1 MGMEKRTLGKTGLE
15 VGILGLGTEHIIP
28 EPGNVDAI
36 FDLAVAVGLNYVDL
50 LFNDLFADIFE
61 GVRDY
66 WDALRPAILRHRDNL
81 VLCLHWGTLYEQ
93 PLDLCQD
100 AFDKTLKNLG
110 NDYAEIAMVSMVD
123 TQAQWENWATKAIE
137 RLEGYRRDGR
147 IGYIGLSNH
156 NPEVARMAVE
166 SGLIDVL
173 MFPVNLYQHPSDL
186 DRSALLDTCMKHQ
199 VGVIAMKPY
208 YGGILLQKNG
218 MPTGITPIQC
228 LHYVLSQPVE
238 VAVPGVGNVKH
249 MQEALAYL
257 SASEEEKSF
266 SALQDNFEHWL
277 QGQCVRCMHCLP
289 CPQEIHIPS
298 IIWILDYI
306 EYFGLTPL
314 HQQYNRSLY
323 EELPV
328 KASECIECE
337 VCMDRCPFDVDIIGK
352 MRRAVEVF
360 G

>member
-1 MGMEKRTLGKTGLE
+1 MLMEKRTLGRTGLE
-15 VGILGLGTEHIIP
+15 VGIIGLGTEHIIP
-28 EPGNVDAI
+28 EPGNADAI
-36 FDLAVAVGLNYVDL
+36 LDLAVEAGLNYIDL
-50 LFNDLFADIFE
+50 IFNDLFADIFE
-61 GVRDY
+61 GVGDY
-66 WDALRPAILRHRDNL
+66 WDALGPAIRRHRDNL

-100 AFDKTLKNLG
+100 AFDTTLKYLG
-110 NDYAEIAMVSMVD
+110 NDYAEIGMISMVD
-123 TQAQWENWATKAIE
+123 TQAQWENWAIKAIE

-173 MFPVNLYQHPSDL
+173 MFPVNLYQHPSNPS
-186 DRSALLDTCMKHQ
+186 RAALLNACQEHQ

-218 MPTGITPIQC
+218 MPTGITPVQC
-228 LHYVLSQPVE
+228 LHYVLSQPVTA
-238 VAVPGVGNVKH
+238 AVPGVRDVKH
-249 MQEALAYL
+249 LQEALAYL

-266 SALQDNFEHWL
+266 GALQEDLEHWL
-277 QGQCVRCMHCLP
+277 QGQCVRCKHCLP

-298 IIWILDYI
+298 VIYLLDCI
-306 EYFGLTPL
+306 EYFGLNPME
-314 HQQYNRSLY
+314 QQYNRSLY
-323 EELPV
+323 DDLPV

-360 G
+360 E